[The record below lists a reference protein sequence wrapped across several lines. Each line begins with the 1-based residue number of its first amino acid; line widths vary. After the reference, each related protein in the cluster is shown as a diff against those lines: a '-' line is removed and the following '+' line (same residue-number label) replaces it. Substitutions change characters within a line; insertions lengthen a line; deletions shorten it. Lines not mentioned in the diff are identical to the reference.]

1 MDKKIL
7 PNLLIREYR
16 IPLSAPRCRNRQYL
30 CGVYYIIITLTRL
43 FRRRKADGRRIG
55 HICRRERVCPRGTRR
70 PPFSSS

>member
-1 MDKKIL
+1 MGKKIL

-43 FRRRKADGRRIG
+43 FPRRKADGRRIG
-55 HICRRERVCPRGTRR
+55 HSGRRGRVCPRGTRR